1 MPTSSNISLSTRLI
15 ALAFDLKDADP
26 ELAAHLLVLDKLW
39 REGKKRRSA
48 VRKVRLSGK
57 GKAGVFWMPAEMVKE
72 SER

>member
-1 MPTSSNISLSTRLI
+1 MPTSLNISTRLI

-39 REGKKRRSA
+39 RDGKKRRSA

-57 GKAGVFWMPAEMVKE
+57 GKAGVFWRPAEMVDE
-72 SER
+72 